1 MNVLEILGRL
11 SRARENVKLAQR
23 EIGKAEQALLERE
36 ETLAGKRPGPA
47 PISRLAIKE
56 ALVRAKQAVA
66 DLETLVENT
75 KTR

>member
-23 EIGKAEQALLERE
+23 EIGKAEQGYLERE
-36 ETLAGKRPGPA
+36 ETLAGKLPGPA
-47 PISRLAIKE
+47 PVPRLAVME

-75 KTR
+75 KSG